1 MTTFTQLKLLIWKNY
16 LVQRRS
22 VLWSLLELGLPLLF
36 VCVLLTL
43 RQNVQSSHKPY
54 RDYEGFEITGTRKD
68 FLETLDGD
76 VIFTPCFNPFRIY
89 YTPPTMETNQIMKDV
104 GNALLVPVH
113 AFPNEIEMQMNIM
126 KEMDTLDPC
135 SCDVYGG
142 VVFEDGFVN
151 KLNSVGSNLR
161 YKIRLSNTP
170 RNMHPHEGG
179 FHIDQASVFSV
190 GLGWKTGS
198 LFAFPPQNGPRESN
212 YSDGGKP
219 GYWREGFLILQHA
232 VDKAIIRMLT
242 NSTELD
248 NYKVSLR
255 RFAYP
260 PYNDNGFTTVIQQH
274 LPVVL
279 LLSYAFSVVYISRS
293 IVADKEM
300 RLREFMRV
308 MGLTTFNHAL
318 AHFLIN
324 LVKLTIVSAII
335 TLFLC
340 AEINGKRILDKSDPT
355 VIFFFLFVYSAMAI
369 CYCFAISSFFN
380 SGNVVAGCA
389 GLIWC
394 CLYWPYFFIQP
405 RYSSVYRST
414 KLITCLLANSAMS
427 FGVQLIG
434 IFEGQNVGLQWYNL
448 FHQGTMYNNLSMIE
462 IIAMLFVDSIIC
474 ILLAWYVETVR
485 PLLVSGQSLLKIF
498 LPIFN
503 RKLFDRNRS
512 SRILDGLPLP
522 AENGHNFEHISHPV
536 RVTVSMSHVYKVF
549 GDDRTKNVALRDF
562 SLDLYY
568 GQITALLGHNGAG
581 KSTTMSILTGG
592 LLLPNVGSVAVNGVD
607 LLCEFGRVSRFI
619 GYCPQYNPLFNE
631 LTVEEHLKFYC
642 LLKQRPLIPTEVER
656 MLQFLNL
663 SSKRHWAA
671 CKLSGGMKRK
681 LCVAIALIGGSEIVL
696 LDEPTTGM
704 DPQARHDAWKLLL
717 EEKQYRT
724 ILLTTHFMEEA
735 DLLGDRIAVLSN
747 GSLQC
752 CGTSFFLKRQFGDGY
767 RLRVIFNHV
776 ASSSMSTKVERLLA
790 QIKAHVPN
798 ASLGSSSGIEALFVL
813 PSIKGPDL
821 QSLFLFLEDKQD
833 QLDIDTFGLSIITME
848 EVFLRVTPSSVT
860 SVQPTVPSL
869 RNVCTGVQF
878 TATEKVTGFRLC
890 MQQFYA
896 MIVKRALD
904 ASRNRLLI
912 FVQVFVPVLFVVVAI
927 LVNSTLPDNK
937 RTPPLTLSV
946 DSYFNT
952 IVGLYWD
959 NESTAIGHHYAS
971 QFSSAHVVDKLS
983 SDNFTSYVL
992 DRVAKLDQGV
1002 FDQMCIIAAAMHA
1015 VNENNTMMTG
1025 YFNNQPLHA
1034 LPASLNA
1041 LDNAI
1046 LRLLSNS
1053 SGIEARSI
1061 TTINHPLPPTEL
1073 DNLVNWWETGI
1084 TEFNIAFNLVFGFSF
1099 MVSSFLVFIV
1109 RERQCG
1115 AKHLQFLSNMSLGTF
1130 WTANFL
1136 WDFFAYL
1143 LTAIAI
1149 ILVFFMFH
1157 VDVLVGDSRWLHILL
1172 LLLLYGWATIPM
1184 MYFAAVFFSSAANGY
1199 VKMSIFNLLSGLLTL
1214 VTVTILLILDLVE
1227 VQKTLVWV
1235 FMAFFPNFCLGQ
1247 AVSAYYFNFFIAS
1260 TCDPLMAFCDFTPGA
1275 FCCQQDT
1282 FTNDALRWSRPGIGR
1297 YLFFLSMHGI
1307 VYSLLLLL
1315 TETEYPYRTANVLHN
1330 VLRSCRQHGI
1340 NGWLRLKRSFDGGTQ
1355 QSMNVLAE
1363 SDVVAQVND
1372 SPSKDA
1378 VMIGVKELCKR
1389 YGNFMA
1395 VKNVSFQ
1402 VAKGEC
1408 FGLLG
1413 INGAGK
1419 STTFQM
1425 LCGCSRISGGNVF
1438 IGGSSIQRQWSRTKA
1453 MLGYCPQFDALFDNL
1468 TVVETLTLYARLH
1481 GISPRE
1487 IKAAVTH
1494 TMEMV
1499 NLVKHADKKVAVLR
1513 RGFLA
1518 LLCFAKIISICY
1530 FSGGNKR
1537 KLSLAIALIGSP
1549 PVLLLD
1555 EPTSGVDP
1563 ISRRLIWQLLERVRC
1578 SGVSILLT
1586 SHSMEECEALCAR
1599 LAVLVH
1605 GEVKCIGSPQQLK
1618 AKYGKGYLLIAKF
1631 VSEEYM
1637 PGFMRSIE
1645 ETFPN
1650 STIQEIHGRQMHCLI
1665 PFQASTWSRLFEV
1678 LETMVKPHGLVD
1690 YMLSQPSLE
1699 QTFMTCVGV

>member
-1 MTTFTQLKLLIWKNY
+1 MTTFAQLKLLIWKNY

-22 VLWSLLELGLPLLF
+22 IVWSLLEIGLPLLF
-36 VCVLLTL
+36 VSILLAL
-43 RQNVQSSHKPY
+43 RQNIQSSQKPY
-54 RDYEGFEITGTRKD
+54 REYNSFEITGTSKD

-76 VIFTPCFNPFRIY
+76 VITTPCFNPFRIY
-89 YTPPTMETNQIMKDV
+89 YTPPTAETDRIMKDV
-104 GNALLVPVH
+104 GHALKVPVH
-113 AFPNEIEMQMNIM
+113 AFQNEIQLQVSIM

-151 KLNSVGSNLR
+151 GWNDLNSHLS

-190 GLGWKTGS
+190 GLGWKTDS

-232 VDKAIIRMLT
+232 IDRAIIRMVANT
-242 NSTELD
+242 TDLD
-248 NYKVSLR
+248 KYRVSLR

-260 PYNDNGFTTVIQQH
+260 PYKDNGFTTVIQQH

-293 IVADKEM
+293 IVADKEL

-324 LVKLTIVSAII
+324 LSKLMIVSATI

-340 AEINGKRILDKSDPT
+340 MEVNGQRILDKSDPT

-369 CYCFAISSFFN
+369 CYCFAIASFFN

-448 FHQGTMYNNLSMIE
+448 FHHGTMYNNLSMIE
-462 IIAMLFVDSIIC
+462 IIAMLVVDSIIC
-474 ILLAWYVETVR
+474 IVLAWYVETVR
-485 PLLVSGQSLLKIF
+485 PLMANGQTLLNTFPTIF
-498 LPIFN
+498 Y
-503 RKLFDRNRS
+503 RKLRNCNRTG
-512 SRILDGLPLP
+512 RVLDGLPLP
-522 AENGHNFEHISHPV
+522 AENGQHFEQISHPV
-536 RVTVSMSHVYKVF
+536 RITVSLSHVYKVF
-549 GDDRTKNVALRDF
+549 EDGQKKNVALHDL

-581 KSTTMSILTGG
+581 KSTTMSILTG
-592 LLLPNVGSVAVNGVD
+592 LLSPNIGSVMVNGVD
-607 LLCEFGRVSRFI
+607 LLSEFGRVSCFI

-631 LTVEEHLKFYC
+631 LTVYEHLKFYC

-656 MLQFLNL
+656 ILQFLNL
-663 SSKRHWAA
+663 SSKRNWMA

-724 ILLTTHFMEEA
+724 VLLTTHFMEEA

-747 GSLQC
+747 GTLQC

-767 RLRVIFNHV
+767 RLKVIFNH
-776 ASSSMSTKVERLLA
+776 ASSSSISSKVEKLFN
-790 QIKAHVPN
+790 QIKMHVPD
-798 ASLGSSSGIEALFVL
+798 ASLASCSGIEALFVL
-813 PSIKGPDL
+813 PSVKGPNL
-821 QSLFLFLEDKQD
+821 QSLFLSIEDKQGH
-833 QLDIDTFGLSIITME
+833 LDIDTFGLSVITME
-848 EVFLRVTPSSVT
+848 EVFLKVTPASVT
-860 SVQPTVPSL
+860 SEQQIVSSL
-869 RNVCTGVQF
+869 HSASASDVQF
-878 TATEKVTGFRLC
+878 TATDKVTGFRLL

-896 MIVKRALD
+896 MMVKRALN

-927 LVNSTLPDNK
+927 LVNKTLPDNK
-937 RTPPLTLSV
+937 RTPPLKLNV

-959 NESTAIGHHYAS
+959 NETAVVGRHYAS
-971 QFSSAHVVDKLS
+971 QFSSSHVVDNV
-983 SDNFTSYVL
+983 SDCNFTSYVL

-1002 FDQMCIIAAAMHA
+1002 FDQMCIIAAAMHS
-1015 VNENNTMMTG
+1015 VNNGSYTMMTG

-1034 LPASLNA
+1034 MPASLNA

-1046 LRLLSNS
+1046 LRLFSNN
-1053 SGIEARSI
+1053 SGTGGRSI

-1084 TEFNIAFNLVFGFSF
+1084 AEFNIAFNLVFGFSF

-1115 AKHLQFLSNMSLGTF
+1115 AKHLQCLSSLPLGIF
-1130 WTANFL
+1130 WAANFL
-1136 WDFFAYL
+1136 WDFFSYL
-1143 LTAIAI
+1143 LTVVAI
-1149 ILVFFMFH
+1149 ILVFVVFH
-1157 VDVLVGDSRWLHILL
+1157 VDVLVGDSRWLHIAL

-1184 MYFAAVFFSSAANGY
+1184 MYFSAIFFSSAANGY

-1214 VTVTILLILDLVE
+1214 VTVTILLILDLVDA
-1227 VQKTLVWV
+1227 QKTLVWV
-1235 FMAFFPNFCLGQ
+1235 FMAMFPNFCLGQ
-1247 AVSAYYFNFFIAS
+1247 AMSAYYFNFFIAS

-1275 FCCQQDT
+1275 FCCQEDT

-1297 YLFFLSMHGI
+1297 YLFFLSVHGI
-1307 VYSLLLLL
+1307 LYSLLLLF
-1315 TETEYPYRTANVLHN
+1315 TETEYPFRISNVSRCF
-1330 VLRSCRQHGI
+1330 VQSCRRLGL
-1340 NGWLRLKRSFDGGTQ
+1340 NGWLQLKRSFDSGTQ
-1355 QSMNVLAE
+1355 QSMNVLVENEIA
-1363 SDVVAQVND
+1363 VQVDRN
-1372 SPSKDA
+1372 SGSKDEM
-1378 VMIGVKELCKR
+1378 MIDVRELCKR
-1389 YGNFMA
+1389 YGSFMA
-1395 VKNVSFQ
+1395 VRNVSFQ

-1413 INGAGK
+1413 VNGAGK
-1419 STTFQM
+1419 TTTFQM
-1425 LCGCSRISGGNVF
+1425 LCGSSRISEGNVF
-1438 IGGSSIQRQWSRTKA
+1438 IGGNSVRRQWSRAKA
-1453 MLGYCPQFDALFDNL
+1453 MLGYCPQFDALFDDL

-1481 GISPRE
+1481 GISPLE
-1487 IKAAVTH
+1487 IKAAVDH
-1494 TMEMV
+1494 AIEMV
-1499 NLVKHADKKVAVLR
+1499 DLTKHADKLVAML
-1513 RGFLA
+1513 
-1518 LLCFAKIISICY
+1518 
-1530 FSGGNKR
+1530 SGGSKR

-1563 ISRRLIWQLLERVRC
+1563 ISRRLVWQLLDRVR
-1578 SGVSILLT
+1578 SNGVSIVLT

-1599 LAVLVH
+1599 LAVIVN

-1631 VSEEYM
+1631 LSEEYM
-1637 PGFMRSIE
+1637 PGFMRAIE
-1645 ETFPN
+1645 ETFAD
-1650 STIQEIHGRQMHCLI
+1650 SAVEEIHGRQMRCLI

-1678 LETMVKPHGLVD
+1678 LETMVKPHGLID

-1699 QTFMTCVGV
+1699 QIFMTCVGV